1 MNTAG
6 SKGVPRAQREHQI
19 LDAAASEIARAGYA
33 GLSPATV
40 AATAGVSKPLVYAYF
55 DSKDGLYVA
64 CVQRAAT
71 VLGNAIDE
79 AIDGPTQGMA
89 GRTLAGIFAA
99 LEARPQDWGVVF
111 DRSLPADGPAA
122 QASLEARRRIADQ
135 ATRGVEAVSADLELT
150 DSDDLSALTAVWMG
164 TVTALIEW
172 WLRHP
177 GESAASMTA
186 RSHRL
191 TTALGFG
198 SKQA

>member
-19 LDAAASEIARAGYA
+19 LDATAIEIARAGYA

-64 CVQRAAT
+64 CVRRAAD
-71 VLGNAIDE
+71 VLGDAIDE
-79 AIDGPTQGMA
+79 AIDGPTSGMPA
-89 GRTLAGIFAA
+89 RTLAAIFAA
-99 LEARPQDWGVVF
+99 LEARPQDWAVVF
-111 DRSLPADGPAA
+111 DRSHPTDGPAA
-122 QASLEARRRIADQ
+122 DASLDARRSIADQ
-135 ATRGVEAVSADLELT
+135 AARGVEAVSTDLDLS
-150 DSDDLSALTAVWMG
+150 DPDDLSALTAVWMG

-177 GESAASMTA
+177 SESAASMTA
-186 RSHRL
+186 RSYRL
-191 TTALGFG
+191 LSALGFAR
-198 SKQA
+198 K